1 MGLGKGILGA
11 VIGGMLGG
19 PLGAII
25 GGGIG
30 VMMNS
35 KPDRPDPGI
44 SPGTAPGT
52 GAAPLRGIS
61 LFFQA
66 LGKLAKA
73 DGRVS
78 QDEANFVRE
87 IMNGMDFN
95 SDVRNILK
103 NEFNAGRDSSRSFEE
118 IVSELARF
126 IDSGGMPSSVKR
138 EMAQI
143 FCALAAVDRRI
154 SPEERE
160 ILFSAGRILNA
171 QETVRTFFAQNTA
184 EDGDRRENRGD
195 RGDST
200 LAGCFKTLSIPETA
214 SDEEVKKAWRQKA
227 KAFHPDRIQGS
238 GLSEEFIEL
247 AKEKLQS
254 INLAYETIR
263 KARGF

>member
-35 KPDRPDPGI
+35 KPERPNHGINPG
-44 SPGTAPGT
+44 SGT

-73 DGRVS
+73 DGHVS
-78 QDEANFVRE
+78 QDEADFVRE
-87 IMNGMDFN
+87 IMNGMNFD

-126 IDSGGMPSSVKR
+126 IDSGGMPSSAKR

-160 ILFSAGRILNA
+160 ILIHAGRILNA
-171 QETVRTFFAQNTA
+171 QETVRAFFARNDT
-184 EDGDRRENRGD
+184 ERENRREYQD
-195 RGDST
+195 RSDPT
-200 LAGCFKTLSIPETA
+200 LAGCFKTLGIPETA

>member
-35 KPDRPDPGI
+35 KPERPE
-44 SPGTAPGT
+44 AGT
-52 GAAPLRGIS
+52 GVGTGSGTDASLRGIS

-87 IMNGMDFN
+87 IMNGMDLN
-95 SDVRNILK
+95 PEVRAILK
-103 NEFNAGRDSSRSFEE
+103 NEFNRGRDSARSFEE
-118 IVSELARF
+118 IVSELALL
-126 IDSGGMPSSVKR
+126 INSGRMSGASGKN
-138 EMAQI
+138 MAEI

-160 ILFSAGRILNA
+160 ILIHAGTILNA
-171 QETVRTFFAQNTA
+171 RETVMNFFSENGPGGNRSTA
-184 EDGDRRENRGD
+184 REDPSLSE
-195 RGDST
+195 
-200 LAGCFKTLSIPETA
+200 CFKTLGIPETA